1 MTNTQ
6 AMRILIF
13 GTGGLG
19 GYFGARLAA
28 SGADV
33 TFVARGEHL
42 KAMRANG
49 LRIESGLGNLLL
61 KPVTATDDPAS
72 AGIVDVAMIGVKL
85 WDTKAAID
93 AVAPAVGPQT
103 AVVSF
108 QNGVDAVDMLIDKF
122 GRERVLGGIA
132 HIAAVIEAPG
142 VIRHNGQLQRLTFG
156 ELDGRRSAR
165 TERLLAQ
172 CKKAGI
178 DAVLSDNIQVAI
190 WEKFVLIVGM
200 SAMTSLTRLPIGPI
214 REEPLTRELLSNV
227 MHEAASVGIA
237 KGVALGT
244 DAADK
249 QLAFLDT
256 VPYTMIASMLGD
268 LRNGYRLE
276 LPWLSGGVVRLGEEL
291 GIATPA
297 NRFVYAALKLHE
309 NGRHPDAA

>member
-1 MTNTQ
+1 MK
-6 AMRILIF
+6 ILVF

-42 KAMRANG
+42 KAIRTHG
-49 LRIESGLGNLLL
+49 LQIRSSLGDLLL
-61 KPVTATDDPAS
+61 KPATATDDVAS
-72 AGIVDVAMIGVKL
+72 AGIADLVMIGVKL
-85 WDTKAAID
+85 WDTEAAVD
-93 AVAPAVGPQT
+93 AVAPAVGPET

-108 QNGVDAVDMLIDKF
+108 QNGVDAVDLLIGKY

-142 VIRHNGQLQRLTFG
+142 VIRHNGTMQRLTFG

-165 TERLLAQ
+165 TDRLFAQ
-172 CKKAGI
+172 CQKAGI
-178 DAVLSDNIQVAI
+178 DAVLSDNIQRAI
-190 WEKFVLIVGM
+190 WEKFILIVGL
-200 SAMTSLTRLPIGPI
+200 SGMTALTRLPIGPI
-214 REEPLTRELLSNV
+214 REDPLTRELLANI

-237 KGVALGT
+237 KGAALGT

-249 QLAFLDT
+249 QLALLDT
-256 VPYTMIASMLGD
+256 FPYEMIASMLGD

-276 LPWLSGGVVRLGEEL
+276 LPWLSGGVVRLGEAL
-291 GIATPA
+291 GVAAPA

-309 NGRHPDAA
+309 NGRHPSAA